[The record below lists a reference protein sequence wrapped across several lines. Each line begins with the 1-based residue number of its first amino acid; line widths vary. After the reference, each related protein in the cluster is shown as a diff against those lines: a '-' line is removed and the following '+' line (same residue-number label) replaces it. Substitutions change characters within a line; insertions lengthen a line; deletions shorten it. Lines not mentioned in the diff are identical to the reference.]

1 MDENHQH
8 KQENNEDLNSK
19 VDLKDNL
26 DVQSNIKDNHG
37 INQNKYD
44 LVNIESEIYTNDHVS
59 SLFTFIF
66 TSLV

>member
-1 MDENHQH
+1 MDENQQQ

-37 INQNKYD
+37 IN
-44 LVNIESEIYTNDHVS
+44 
-59 SLFTFIF
+59 
-66 TSLV
+66 